1 MERMKKLVVPM
12 VVFCLMVACIVP
24 YLFYR
29 QSTIDDNS
37 IPLVDG
43 IRIRPTQADGQVIP
57 DKYNTGCNESLLTTK
72 VIDAGEYS
80 GVTISNYGTK
90 GKAIYY
96 KSTTPTAIVFE
107 NVDFSND
114 DFIIAKEGEV
124 TKDSTIIFRNCKFGS
139 FKTAHLGDAKVHHY
153 FEDCSFIHFA
163 GSNSTF
169 RNCYFGSGSDGDGI
183 NPYRNCFFYDCMIA
197 DLVKPSETGE
207 SNHVDGFQVFGD
219 SSSYKLDCTNIHL
232 ENCRFEVPNIP
243 YSSAAGILNCP
254 ITFTMRYSNA
264 SHISFKDC
272 IVNGGTYYSIMLYS
286 DTFTFEGVTMENI
299 SVGGSRKSANV
310 IGDDPMEA
318 VLTNVNDTEY
328 LYAGSVWKDSE
339 NIHVSVTNDTNQE
352 RALKVVTSNDTYYFT
367 IPACPVSIN
376 IPTDSMNYED
386 FPFDLDIK
394 VPLADWVV
402 CFDVTNNESEQIR
415 FVNWMDSEVYL
426 VEEEPE
432 PQPQATATP
441 SVDGLIIE
449 DISIGTIVGSS
460 NASNTIVNSSAS
472 VQEAET
478 GICGDNVQYELYA
491 GVLTLSGTGS
501 TYSYNSTKTAPW
513 YDSREAIQKVVVQE
527 GITALGN
534 QLFTNCTSLA
544 EVILPEGL
552 TTIGGNVFAK
562 DTSLTTATLPGTL
575 VSIGKYAFASTG
587 LETVYYRATAETWE
601 TIEIGE
607 KNDPLYSVIVVYQG
621 ANTAEEVMVIAEG
634 VSGATVSWRVYGDG
648 LLVLSGEGGTPSYN
662 SSKPAPWVDYRD
674 QITKIIVEEG
684 ITSIGNQ
691 AFAQCTAAEEI
702 VFADSVESI
711 GGNTCI
717 KDKALKTVTFGSGLA
732 SIGRFAF
739 SGSGVETIIYHGTAE
754 MWEAVSIGDRN
765 EVLHNATIEFVE

>member
-24 YLFYR
+24 FMLYR
-29 QSTIDDNS
+29 HSTIDDNS

-43 IRIRPTQADGQVIP
+43 IRVRPTQADGQVIP

-72 VIDAGEYS
+72 VVEAGEYF

-96 KSTTPTAIVFE
+96 KTTTPTSIVFE
-107 NVDFSND
+107 NVDFSSD

-124 TKDSTIIFRNCKFGS
+124 TKDSTIVFRNCKFGS
-139 FKTAHLGDAKVHHY
+139 FTTAHLGDAKVHHY
-153 FEDCSFIHFA
+153 FENCSFIHFA

-219 SSSYKLDCTNIHL
+219 SSAYKLDCTNIHL

-264 SHISFKDC
+264 SHVSFKDC

-286 DTFTFEGVTMENI
+286 DTFTFDDVTMENI

-310 IGDDPMEA
+310 IGDEPMEA
-318 VLTNVNDTEY
+318 QLTNVHDTQY
-328 LYAGSVWKDSE
+328 LYAASVWRDS
-339 NIHVSVTNDTNQE
+339 NAIHVSVTNDTNQE

-367 IPACPVSIN
+367 IPACPISVN

-386 FPFDLDIK
+386 FPFDMDIQ

-402 CFDVTNNESEQIR
+402 CYDVTNNESEQIR
-415 FVNWMDSEVYL
+415 FVNWLDSDVYV
-426 VEEEPE
+426 VEESVAPV
-432 PQPQATATP
+432 ATEAPAYGEIVT
-441 SVDGLIIE
+441 E
-449 DISIGTIVGSS
+449 DFSIGTVVGSNNS
-460 NASNTIVNSSAS
+460 FGTETDSSVN
-472 VQEAET
+472 VQEAEY
-478 GICGDNVQYELYA
+478 GICGDSVEYKLYA

-513 YDSREAIQKVVVQE
+513 YDSRELIQKIIVEE
-527 GITALGN
+527 GVTALGT
-534 QLFTNCTSLA
+534 QLFTGCTNLTSVVLA
-544 EVILPEGL
+544 EGL
-552 TTIGGNVFAK
+552 STIGGNVFAK
-562 DTSLTTATLPGTL
+562 DSKLATVTLPESLT
-575 VSIGKYAFASTG
+575 SIGKYAFASTA
-587 LETVYYRATAETWE
+587 LETIYYAGTAEMWE
-601 TIEIGE
+601 NVAIGE
-607 KNDPLYSVIVVYQG
+607 KNEPINSSIIVYQVG
-621 ANTAEEVMVIAEG
+621 EAIEETMVVAEG
-634 VSGATVSWRVYGDG
+634 VSGDTVNWVFYSDG
-648 LLVLSGEGGTPSYN
+648 LLVLSGEGATPSYN
-662 SSKPAPWVDYRD
+662 SSKPAPWVDYRG
-674 QITKIIVEEG
+674 QITKIVVEEG
-684 ITSIGNQ
+684 ITSVGNQ
-691 AFAQCTAAEEI
+691 AFAQCTVVEEI
-702 VFADSVESI
+702 VFADSVETI

-717 KDKALKTVTFGSGLA
+717 KDKALKTVTFGSGLT

-739 SGSGVETIIYHGTAE
+739 SGSGVETIIYRGTEE
-754 MWEAVSIGDRN
+754 MWGAVSIGDRN
-765 EVLHNATIEFVE
+765 EVLYNATIEYAE